1 MIEPGW
7 KVITLDGVPVGSVEE
22 VQSDEELDIFHGLSV
37 RVGIGRL
44 PREVPSELVS
54 AIEEGTIT
62 VAILS
67 DEIGTLPSAR
77 LRNERYSWR
86 GPGFRV
92 TDKIETLLA
101 EAAHRIERRSP
112 DDVAAAMQAG
122 ALLIDVRSSENRAR
136 DGIVPGSLHLPRT
149 VLEWRVAPDSE
160 WRNPHVGGLDSE
172 LILICD
178 HGDSTVSRRRGSSI
192 SGSRAPVT

>member
-1 MIEPGW
+1 MDESDTTAAPVSWYAIEPGW

-77 LRNERYSWR
+77 
-86 GPGFRV
+86 
-92 TDKIETLLA
+92 
-101 EAAHRIERRSP
+101 
-112 DDVAAAMQAG
+112 
-122 ALLIDVRSSENRAR
+122 
-136 DGIVPGSLHLPRT
+136 
-149 VLEWRVAPDSE
+149 
-160 WRNPHVGGLDSE
+160 
-172 LILICD
+172 
-178 HGDSTVSRRRGSSI
+178 
-192 SGSRAPVT
+192 